1 MVTKT
6 RVENNARA
14 PLGTP
19 NRTPP
24 PHALAPP
31 ATMSVRVAPTPH
43 RSPALVTRHRVRPT
57 RARVSVACRASARA
71 ARANGNGDD
80 AFGASSVASTRSFV
94 RSSSPVSP
102 SFGARDA
109 LLSAAKGRG
118 STIRARFGAEE
129 TFVLTV
135 VAGFIVYIALNYDE
149 IVAKQKAAVEKAM
162 REQDRAIGA
171 ATAQQK
177 AATDAAKRAQED
189 AGRKAAEAAEEAR
202 RRAGGE

>member
-1 MVTKT
+1 
-6 RVENNARA
+6 
-14 PLGTP
+14 
-19 NRTPP
+19 
-24 PHALAPP
+24 
-31 ATMSVRVAPTPH
+31 MSIRVALTPH

-57 RARVSVACRASARA
+57 RARVSVAECRAEARS
-71 ARANGNGDD
+71 RATNGNGYD
-80 AFGASSVASTRSFV
+80 AFGEFVASTRSFV
-94 RSSSPVSP
+94 RSSSSVAP

-109 LLSAAKGRG
+109 LLSATEGRG

-135 VAGFIVYIALNYDE
+135 VAGFIVYIAINYDE

-189 AGRKAAEAAEEAR
+189 AGRKAAEAAEEPR
-202 RRAGGE
+202 RRARGE

>member
-1 MVTKT
+1 MEK
-6 RVENNARA
+6 NARA

-24 PHALAPP
+24 PRALAPP
-31 ATMSVRVAPTPH
+31 ATMSIRVAPTPY
-43 RSPALVTRHRVRPT
+43 RSPTLVLPT
-57 RARVSVACRASARA
+57 RARVSVACRAVAHP
-71 ARANGNGDD
+71 RANGTGSN
-80 AFGASSVASTRSFV
+80 ASSASVASTRSSFV
-94 RSSSPVSP
+94 RSSSSVAP

-109 LLSAAKGRG
+109 LLSATKERG

-202 RRAGGE
+202 RRAGGR

>member
-1 MVTKT
+1 MEK
-6 RVENNARA
+6 NARA

-24 PHALAPP
+24 PRALAPP
-31 ATMSVRVAPTPH
+31 ATMSIRVAPTPH
-43 RSPALVTRHRVRPT
+43 HSPALVLPT
-57 RARVSVACRASARA
+57 RARVSVACRAEAHP
-71 ARANGNGDD
+71 RANGNGNHTSV
-80 AFGASSVASTRSFV
+80 ASVASTRSSFV
-94 RSSSPVSP
+94 RSSSSVAP

-109 LLSAAKGRG
+109 LLSATKGRG

-171 ATAQQK
+171 AAAQQK

-202 RRAGGE
+202 RRAGGR

>member
-1 MVTKT
+1 M
-6 RVENNARA
+6 A
-14 PLGTP
+14 
-19 NRTPP
+19 
-24 PHALAPP
+24 
-31 ATMSVRVAPTPH
+31 
-43 RSPALVTRHRVRPT
+43 
-57 RARVSVACRASARA
+57 
-71 ARANGNGDD
+71 
-80 AFGASSVASTRSFV
+80 
-94 RSSSPVSP
+94 P

-109 LLSAAKGRG
+109 LLSATEGRG

-135 VAGFIVYIALNYDE
+135 VAGFIVYIAINYDE

-177 AATDAAKRAQED
+177 AATDAAKWAQED

-202 RRAGGE
+202 RRARGE

>member
-1 MVTKT
+1 
-6 RVENNARA
+6 
-14 PLGTP
+14 
-19 NRTPP
+19 
-24 PHALAPP
+24 
-31 ATMSVRVAPTPH
+31 MSVRVAPTPH
-43 RSPALVTRHRVRPT
+43 SSPALVTRHRVRPT

-149 IVAKQKAAVEKAM
+149 IVAKQRAAVEKAM

>member
-1 MVTKT
+1 MEK
-6 RVENNARA
+6 NARA

-24 PHALAPP
+24 PRALAPP
-31 ATMSVRVAPTPH
+31 ATMSIRVAPTPS
-43 RSPALVTRHRVRPT
+43 RSPALVLPT
-57 RARVSVACRASARA
+57 RARVSVACRAEAHP
-71 ARANGNGDD
+71 RANGNGDKI
-80 AFGASSVASTRSFV
+80 ASSASVASTRSSFV
-94 RSSSPVSP
+94 RSSSSVAP

-109 LLSAAKGRG
+109 LLSATKGRG

-202 RRAGGE
+202 RRAGGR

>member
-1 MVTKT
+1 MEK
-6 RVENNARA
+6 NARA

-31 ATMSVRVAPTPH
+31 ATMSIRVALTPY
-43 RSPALVTRHRVRPT
+43 RSPALVLPT
-57 RARVSVACRASARA
+57 RARVSVACRAEAHP
-71 ARANGNGDD
+71 RANGNGDD
-80 AFGASSVASTRSFV
+80 ASSASVASTSRSLRCRA
-94 RSSSPVSP
+94 RSSSSVAP

-109 LLSAAKGRG
+109 LLSATKERG

-202 RRAGGE
+202 RRAGGR